1 MMESDDYVSVNTGN
15 QYSDENFNK
24 KKASIETYS
33 IISLICLILA
43 VIFISFNLR
52 LIAGFL
58 VITGAAIFILIIR
71 KANDLIRTVKESFRD
86 ASSSNEKKDDVIT
99 DFSHRI
105 REPLNNLVIIAD
117 LLMETGLQK
126 KQKELIETFVASTN
140 NMVTTVND
148 LTMESA
154 GNLSF
159 GVRKQIRYNIL
170 STIQNTIEL
179 YSLKEKANLDF
190 IFNKKDY
197 SEYECQGDPIMLKQI
212 FLDIFNTIES
222 QNSGLPT
229 KVTINLRKERE
240 SDRERYLGMRIQTD
254 RSTNFIDQAGD
265 KVHLASK
272 LISSGNGKF
281 SQEPGNNFTVLNI
294 SMPFAYPVTE
304 VKVTSAGNSVI
315 VPTGE
320 RIHKELKD
328 INILLVEDNL
338 INQKITLL
346 TLKPL
351 VNSIDTASNG
361 KEAIE
366 KLSTAG
372 YDIVLMDIVMPIM
385 NGILAAEKIRELE
398 AGSDTHV
405 PIIAITAN
413 AMIGD
418 REKCLSAGIDEY
430 LSKPFQPAVLIEK
443 IKQLL

>member
-1 MMESDDYVSVNTGN
+1 ML
-15 QYSDENFNK
+15 Q
-24 KKASIETYS
+24 
-33 IISLICLILA
+33 SLYA
-43 VIFISFNLR
+43 
-52 LIAGFL
+52 
-58 VITGAAIFILIIR
+58 
-71 KANDLIRTVKESFRD
+71 
-86 ASSSNEKKDDVIT
+86 
-99 DFSHRI
+99 
-105 REPLNNLVIIAD
+105 
-117 LLMETGLQK
+117 
-126 KQKELIETFVASTN
+126 
-140 NMVTTVND
+140 
-148 LTMESA
+148 
-154 GNLSF
+154 
-159 GVRKQIRYNIL
+159 
-170 STIQNTIEL
+170 
-179 YSLKEKANLDF
+179 
-190 IFNKKDY
+190 
-197 SEYECQGDPIMLKQI
+197 
-212 FLDIFNTIES
+212 
-222 QNSGLPT
+222 
-229 KVTINLRKERE
+229 
-240 SDRERYLGMRIQTD
+240 
-254 RSTNFIDQAGD
+254 
-265 KVHLASK
+265 
-272 LISSGNGKF
+272 SGNGKF

-304 VKVTSAGNSVI
+304 VKVTSAGDSVI
-315 VPTGE
+315 VPSGE

-372 YDIVLMDIVMPIM
+372 YDIVLMDIVMPVM

>member
-1 MMESDDYVSVNTGN
+1 MMESDDPVFMNTEN
-15 QYSDENFNK
+15 QYSDEIFSK
-24 KKASIETYS
+24 KKSSIETYS

-52 LIAGFL
+52 LLAGFL
-58 VITGAAIFILIIR
+58 VITGAALFVMIIR
-71 KANDLIRTVKESFRD
+71 KANDLIKTVKESFKD
-86 ASSSNEKKDDVIT
+86 ASSSNEKKDDVMA

-117 LLMETGLQK
+117 LLMGTGLQK
-126 KQKELIETFVASTN
+126 KQKELIETFIASTN
-140 NMVTTVND
+140 NMVTTVNE

-159 GVRKQIRYNIL
+159 ETRKQIRYNIL

-190 IFNKKDY
+190 IFIKKDY
-197 SEYECQGDPIMLKQI
+197 SDYECQGDPIILKQI
-212 FLDIFNTIES
+212 FLDIFNTIEA
-222 QNSGLPT
+222 QNSDMPT
-229 KVTINLRKERE
+229 KVTINLKKERE
-240 SDRERYLGMRIQTD
+240 SDRERFIGMRIQTD
-254 RSTNFIDQAGD
+254 KNTIFIDQEGNTG
-265 KVHLASK
+265 HLASK
-272 LISSGNGKF
+272 LIASSNGKY
-281 SQEPGNNFTVLNI
+281 SQESGNNFTVLNI
-294 SMPFAYPVTE
+294 SMPFAYPIIE
-304 VKVTSAGNSVI
+304 VKLPASGDVGTTVSREKV
-315 VPTGE
+315 
-320 RIHKELKD
+320 HKELKD

-366 KLSTAG
+366 KLNASN
-372 YDIVLMDIVMPIM
+372 YDLILMDIVMPVM
-385 NGILAAEKIRELE
+385 NGIIAAEKIRDLE
-398 AGSDTHV
+398 AGSDNHV